1 MGWEPAGHCLTLTE
15 SLVATAG
22 LALSEG
28 QGRQKVRLM
37 GLEQGERPLARVVVK
52 RSPLSAQCSVLS
64 WVLPCILR
72 VRLPPEPGPLGQA

>member
-1 MGWEPAGHCLTLTE
+1 MGWEPADHRLTLTE

-37 GLEQGERPLARVVVK
+37 GLEQGERPLARGGGQMFTVQ
-52 RSPLSAQCSVLS
+52 SSVLS
-64 WVLPCILR
+64 WVLLCILR
-72 VRLPPEPGPLGQA
+72 ARLPLEPGLLSQI